1 MILLPPESVTMAYKF
16 PAILAPVT
24 PVLTSPK
31 AMAKA
36 PTTSP
41 VSWIQPASVLA
52 ILMGHYQI
60 FHNQFFCCFLQSEY
74 VTLS

>member
-16 PAILAPVT
+16 PAILALVT

-41 VSWIQPASVLA
+41 VSWIISQS
-52 ILMGHYQI
+52 I
-60 FHNQFFCCFLQSEY
+60 FLLFS
-74 VTLS
+74 TK